1 MTDRS
6 QLPTTTQRR
15 IRMAARSGILVA
27 SLLIAPS
34 ESRAQFA
41 ESARIAVGTRM
52 WVRTHDGTEGVWRFE
67 RASADSLTLSR
78 RSHEADELL
87 SVPWS
92 EAERVDTMVIARP
105 SVRRVLVGSSV
116 GGLVS
121 VAVVYLGA
129 TLAPCHSELSD
140 CPAIGFVIL
149 SPAIVS
155 LGALTG
161 AIAGYQHRDWHWS
174 TAWRAPKSPTP
185 QDH

>member
-1 MTDRS
+1 VTDRS

-87 SVPWS
+87 STSDRFCELLQQLVHPSPPRRCQRGDGPFEVDAVVILGHLGS
-92 EAERVDTMVIARP
+92 EAIIPHAQCANAAPVSESCCGAGWRWSR
-105 SVRRVLVGSSV
+105 GS
-116 GGLVS
+116 
-121 VAVVYLGA
+121 
-129 TLAPCHSELSD
+129 
-140 CPAIGFVIL
+140 
-149 SPAIVS
+149 
-155 LGALTG
+155 
-161 AIAGYQHRDWHWS
+161 
-174 TAWRAPKSPTP
+174 
-185 QDH
+185 